1 MTPAIE
7 VKDLS
12 VFYGRNIALKSVNMI
27 VQPGEYLGII
37 GPNGGGKSTL
47 LKAILG
53 LVPASKGQVRIF
65 GGSLQENRSLLGFV
79 PQFSSIERKFP
90 ISLYEVVLS
99 GRMKAGLRGFARYS
113 SEDHDQTQA
122 AIEQIGLS
130 HLSTRQVSQLSGG
143 EFQRMLIARALVSQ
157 PKLLLLDE
165 PTASVDATARRQI
178 YELLGKLNEHMTII
192 LVSHD
197 MLAIS
202 SQVSSLACLNSHLV
216 YHGEP
221 ELNENTVNSLYGCP
235 VDLIAHGLPHRVLRD
250 HSMGGVS

>member
-1 MTPAIE
+1 
-7 VKDLS
+7 
-12 VFYGRNIALKSVNMI
+12 MI

-113 SEDHDQTQA
+113 SEDHDQTNA
-122 AIEQIGLS
+122 ALEQIG
-130 HLSTRQVSQLSGG
+130 T
-143 EFQRMLIARALVSQ
+143 
-157 PKLLLLDE
+157 
-165 PTASVDATARRQI
+165 
-178 YELLGKLNEHMTII
+178 
-192 LVSHD
+192 
-197 MLAIS
+197 
-202 SQVSSLACLNSHLV
+202 VSS
-216 YHGEP
+216 
-221 ELNENTVNSLYGCP
+221 
-235 VDLIAHGLPHRVLRD
+235 
-250 HSMGGVS
+250 

>member
-1 MTPAIE
+1 
-7 VKDLS
+7 
-12 VFYGRNIALKSVNMI
+12 
-27 VQPGEYLGII
+27 
-37 GPNGGGKSTL
+37 
-47 LKAILG
+47 
-53 LVPASKGQVRIF
+53 
-65 GGSLQENRSLLGFV
+65 
-79 PQFSSIERKFP
+79 
-90 ISLYEVVLS
+90 
-99 GRMKAGLRGFARYS
+99 MKARLRGFARYS
-113 SEDHDQTQA
+113 SEDHEQTQA

-178 YELLGKLNEHMTII
+178 YELLGKHMTII

-202 SQVSSLACLNSHLV
+202 SQVSSLACLNSRLV

-221 ELNENTVNSLYGCP
+221 ELNEKTVNSLYGCP